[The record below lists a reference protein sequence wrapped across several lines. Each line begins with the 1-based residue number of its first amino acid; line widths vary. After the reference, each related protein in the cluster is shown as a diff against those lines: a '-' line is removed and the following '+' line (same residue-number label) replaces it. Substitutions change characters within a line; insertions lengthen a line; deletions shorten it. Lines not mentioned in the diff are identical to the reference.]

1 MHKIQKNKHI
11 TPTLN
16 TIDMNFIT
24 KLFNRKPRPTKEG
37 AIQSAENPDK
47 QIETAQPTTLKE
59 AFSQKYPAYM
69 NILKMFEA
77 ANLCEATWE
86 NLTKVRLQRF
96 VEYMGE
102 RIAPN
107 SVNQYA
113 TKLKAVLNLYS
124 EEVELP
130 RDYAKVLTPRKCAS
144 TSIFLT
150 EDELQLLMDYNPKND
165 KERLVRNVF
174 CVSAFCGA
182 RHSDSVLFNEDN
194 IIGDTLQYVSVK
206 TKTPTTIP
214 LKPIVAE
221 YIRTM
226 PRITMGDKAFNATI
240 RRIAQKCGINS
251 RVKIFKAGEE
261 KNGEKWEFLSSHDAR
276 RSFASNLYLR
286 GVDIY
291 SISRMLGHSSVN
303 TTQLYIQASIRTN
316 SEELMGYFR

>member
-1 MHKIQKNKHI
+1 
-11 TPTLN
+11 
-16 TIDMNFIT
+16 MNFIT

-47 QIETAQPTTLKE
+47 QTETAQPTTLKE

-124 EEVELP
+124 EEVGLP

-165 KERLVRNVF
+165 KERFVRNVF

>member
-1 MHKIQKNKHI
+1 MNLISKIKRFFTKNQEKPQ
-11 TPTLN
+11 TATQSQENTL
-16 TIDMNFIT
+16 TECEPIEKIEESQET
-24 KLFNRKPRPTKEG
+24 K
-37 AIQSAENPDK
+37 Q
-47 QIETAQPTTLKE
+47 TTLKE
-59 AFSQKYPAYM
+59 AFAMKYPKYAD
-69 NILKMFEA
+69 NIMKMFEA

-96 VEYMGE
+96 IDYMGE

-107 SVNQYA
+107 SVAQYA
-113 TKLKAVLNLYS
+113 TKFKAVLNLYS

-130 RDYAKVLTPRKCAS
+130 RDYAKVLTPKKCAS
-144 TSIFLT
+144 TAVYLT
-150 EDELQLLMDYNPKND
+150 EEELQLLIGYNPKNE
-165 KERLVRNVF
+165 KERYVRNVF
-174 CVSAFCGA
+174 ILSAFTGA
-182 RHSDSVLFNEDN
+182 RHSDSSRFNEEN
-194 IIGDTLQYVSVK
+194 IIGDTLQYISIK

-226 PRITMGDKAFNATI
+226 PQITMGDKAFNSTI
-240 RRIAQKCGINS
+240 RRIARKCGIDA

-261 KNGEKWEFLSSHDAR
+261 RNGEKWEFISSHDAR

>member
-1 MHKIQKNKHI
+1 MSILSKIFSRNKKEVSAI
-11 TPTLN
+11 NAPT
-16 TIDMNFIT
+16 TT
-24 KLFNRKPRPTKEG
+24 KPTTTHNEPTTEIAKE
-37 AIQSAENPDK
+37 PD
-47 QIETAQPTTLKE
+47 QPQQTTLKE
-59 AFSQKYPAYM
+59 AMRLKYPAYAD
-69 NILKMFEA
+69 NILRMFEA

-86 NLTKVRLQRF
+86 NLTKVRLQRLID
-96 VEYMGE
+96 YMGE

-124 EEVELP
+124 DEVELP

-144 TSIFLT
+144 TAVYLT
-150 EDELQLLMDYNPKND
+150 EEELQLLIDYTPKGD
-165 KERLVRNVF
+165 KERYVRNVF
-174 CVSAFCGA
+174 ILSSFTGA
-182 RHSDSVLFNEDN
+182 RHSDSARFNENN
-194 IIGDTLQYVSVK
+194 IIGDTLQYISIK

-221 YIRTM
+221 YIQTL
-226 PRITMGDKAFNATI
+226 PQITMSDKAFNATI

-261 KNGEKWEFLSSHDAR
+261 RNGEKWEFLSSHDAR

-303 TTQLYIQASIRTN
+303 TTQLYIQASVRTN

>member
-1 MHKIQKNKHI
+1 MR
-11 TPTLN
+11 
-16 TIDMNFIT
+16 M
-24 KLFNRKPRPTKEG
+24 
-37 AIQSAENPDK
+37 
-47 QIETAQPTTLKE
+47 
-59 AFSQKYPAYM
+59 KYPAYAD
-69 NILKMFEA
+69 NILRMFESA
-77 ANLCEATWE
+77 TLCEATWE
-86 NLTKVRLQRF
+86 NLTKVRLQAMIN
-96 VEYMGE
+96 YMNE

-107 SVNQYA
+107 SVHQYC

-130 RDYAKVLTPRKCAS
+130 RDYAKVLTPKKCAS
-144 TSIFLT
+144 TAIYLT
-150 EDELQLLMDYNPKND
+150 EDELQLLIDYNPKND
-165 KERLVRNVF
+165 KERYVRNVF
-174 CVSAFCGA
+174 ILSSFTGA
-182 RHSDSVLFNEDN
+182 RHSDSARFNSDN
-194 IIGDTLQYVSVK
+194 IIGDTLQYISVK

-221 YIRTM
+221 YIKTM
-226 PRITMGDKAFNATI
+226 PQITMGDKTFNANI

-251 RVKIFKAGEE
+251 RVKLFRAGEE
-261 KNGEKWEFLSSHDAR
+261 YNGEKWEFLSSHDAR

>member
-1 MHKIQKNKHI
+1 
-11 TPTLN
+11 
-16 TIDMNFIT
+16 MNFIT
-24 KLFNRKPRPTKEG
+24 KLFNRRPRPTKEG

-47 QIETAQPTTLKE
+47 LTETAQPTTLKE

-165 KERLVRNVF
+165 KERFVRNVF

>member
-1 MHKIQKNKHI
+1 
-11 TPTLN
+11 
-16 TIDMNFIT
+16 MNFIT
-24 KLFNRKPRPTKEG
+24 KLFNRKPCPTKEG

-165 KERLVRNVF
+165 KERFVRNVF

>member
-1 MHKIQKNKHI
+1 
-11 TPTLN
+11 
-16 TIDMNFIT
+16 MNFII
-24 KLFNRKPRPTKEG
+24 KLFNRKPQPTKEA

-47 QIETAQPTTLKE
+47 LTEAAQPTTLKE
-59 AFSQKYPAYM
+59 AFRQKYPAYM
-69 NILKMFEA
+69 NILNMFEA

-144 TSIFLT
+144 TSIYLT
-150 EDELQLLMDYNPKND
+150 EDELRLLMDYNPKND
-165 KERLVRNVF
+165 KERFVRNVF

>member
-1 MHKIQKNKHI
+1 
-11 TPTLN
+11 
-16 TIDMNFIT
+16 MNFII
-24 KLFNRKPRPTKEG
+24 KLFNRKPQPTKEA

-47 QIETAQPTTLKE
+47 LTEAAQPTTLKE
-59 AFSQKYPAYM
+59 AFRQKYPAYM

-165 KERLVRNVF
+165 KERFVRNVF

>member
-1 MHKIQKNKHI
+1 MNILRKII
-11 TPTLN
+11 GVGRETEP
-16 TIDMNFIT
+16 
-24 KLFNRKPRPTKEG
+24 
-37 AIQSAENPDK
+37 K
-47 QIETAQPTTLKE
+47 QTTLKE
-59 AFSQKYPAYM
+59 ATCLKYPKYAD
-69 NILKMFEA
+69 NILRMFEA

-86 NLTKVRLQRF
+86 NLTKVRLQRL
-96 VEYMGE
+96 VDYMDE

-107 SVNQYA
+107 SVHQYC

-130 RDYAKVLTPRKCAS
+130 RDYSKVLTPKKCAS
-144 TSIFLT
+144 TAVYLN
-150 EDELQLLMDYNPKND
+150 EEELQRLIDYSPKSE
-165 KERLVRNVF
+165 KERYVRNVF
-174 CVSAFCGA
+174 ILSSFTGA
-182 RHSDSVLFNEDN
+182 RHSDSATFTESN
-194 IIGDTLQYVSVK
+194 IIGDTLQYISIK

-226 PRITMGDKAFNATI
+226 PKLTMSDKAFNATI
-240 RRIAQKCGINS
+240 QRIAHKCGITS
-251 RVKIFKAGEE
+251 RVKIFRAGEE
-261 KNGEKWEFLSSHDAR
+261 RNGEKWEFVTSHAAR
-276 RSFASNLYLR
+276 RSFASCLYLR

>member
-1 MHKIQKNKHI
+1 
-11 TPTLN
+11 
-16 TIDMNFIT
+16 MNFIT

-165 KERLVRNVF
+165 KERFVRNVF

-206 TKTPTTIP
+206 TKTQTTIP

>member
-1 MHKIQKNKHI
+1 MII
-11 TPTLN
+11 
-16 TIDMNFIT
+16 FS
-24 KLFNRKPRPTKEG
+24 KLFGRCDKTEAKKNFDKLL
-37 AIQSAENPDK
+37 SATNNEPK
-47 QIETAQPTTLKE
+47 RTTLKE
-59 AFSQKYPAYM
+59 AFSAKYPAYM
-69 NILKMFEA
+69 NILKMFES
-77 ANLCEATWE
+77 ANLCEGTWE

-96 VEYMGE
+96 IDYMSE

-107 SVNQYA
+107 SVSQYA

-124 EEVELP
+124 DEVELP

-144 TSIFLT
+144 TSIYLT
-150 EDELQLLMDYNPKND
+150 ENELQLLIDYTPKND
-165 KERLVRNVF
+165 KERFVRNVF

-182 RHSDSVLFNEDN
+182 RHSDSILFNEDN

-226 PRITMGDKAFNATI
+226 PQIAMGDKAFNATI

-261 KNGEKWEFLSSHDAR
+261 RNGEKWEFLSSHDAR

>member
-1 MHKIQKNKHI
+1 MGSEMETQTPRQEI
-11 TPTLN
+11 THDKQSRVTAMNL
-16 TIDMNFIT
+16 ID
-24 KLFNRKPRPTKEG
+24 KLFKRRRTEPEE
-37 AIQSAENPDK
+37 ADCISAESAADLP
-47 QIETAQPTTLKE
+47 EEARTTLKE
-59 AFSQKYPAYM
+59 AFASKYPACM

-144 TSIFLT
+144 TSIYLT
-150 EDELQLLMDYNPKND
+150 EEELQLLIDYNPKND
-165 KERLVRNVF
+165 KERFVRNVF

-182 RHSDSVLFNEDN
+182 RHSDSVLFDEDN

-226 PRITMGDKAFNATI
+226 PRITMGDKAFNANI
-240 RRIAQKCGINS
+240 RRIARKCGINS

-261 KNGEKWEFLSSHDAR
+261 RNGEKWEFLSSH
-276 RSFASNLYLR
+276 ASLFKALCNCCC
-286 GVDIY
+286 VIC
-291 SISRMLGHSSVN
+291 
-303 TTQLYIQASIRTN
+303 
-316 SEELMGYFR
+316 

>member
-1 MHKIQKNKHI
+1 
-11 TPTLN
+11 
-16 TIDMNFIT
+16 MNFIT

-165 KERLVRNVF
+165 KERFVRNVF

>member
-1 MHKIQKNKHI
+1 MRIFN
-11 TPTLN
+11 
-16 TIDMNFIT
+16 
-24 KLFNRKPRPTKEG
+24 KLFVRN
-37 AIQSAENPDK
+37 S
-47 QIETAQPTTLKE
+47 QIEQTLASVNSGPEQTATLKE
-59 AFSQKYPAYM
+59 CFALKYPAYM

-96 VEYMGE
+96 VDYMSE

-124 EEVELP
+124 EEVSLP

-144 TSIFLT
+144 TSIYLT
-150 EDELQLLMDYNPKND
+150 EDELQLLISYTPKND
-165 KERLVRNVF
+165 KERFVRNVF
-174 CVSAFCGA
+174 CISAFCGA
-182 RHSDSVLFNEDN
+182 RHSDSILFNENN
-194 IIGDTLQYVSVK
+194 IIGDTLQYISVK

-221 YIRTM
+221 YIRAM
-226 PRITMGDKAFNATI
+226 PQISMGDKAFNATI

-261 KNGEKWEFLSSHDAR
+261 RNGEKWEFISSHDAR

-291 SISRMLGHSSVN
+291 SISRMLGHSSVS
-303 TTQLYIQASIRTN
+303 TTQLYIQASIRTD

>member
-1 MHKIQKNKHI
+1 MSIFN
-11 TPTLN
+11 L
-16 TIDMNFIT
+16 
-24 KLFNRKPRPTKEG
+24 LFNRGKQTPQPVN
-37 AIQSAENPDK
+37 IPDK
-47 QIETAQPTTLKE
+47 LDELKQTTLKE
-59 AFSQKYPAYM
+59 AARMKYPAYADR
-69 NILKMFEA
+69 ILGMFEA

-96 VEYMGE
+96 IDYMGE

-107 SVNQYA
+107 SVSQYA

-144 TSIFLT
+144 TSIYLT
-150 EDELQLLMDYNPKND
+150 EDELQKLINYEPKGD
-165 KERLVRNVF
+165 KERFVRNVF
-174 CVSAFCGA
+174 CISAFCGA

-194 IIGDTLQYVSVK
+194 IIGDTLQYISVK

-226 PRITMGDKAFNATI
+226 PQITMSDKAFNATI
-240 RRIAQKCGINS
+240 RRIAHKCGINS

-261 KNGEKWEFLSSHDAR
+261 KNGEKWEFISSHDAR

-316 SEELMGYFR
+316 SEELMGYFK

>member
-1 MHKIQKNKHI
+1 
-11 TPTLN
+11 
-16 TIDMNFIT
+16 MNFIT
-24 KLFNRKPRPTKEG
+24 KLFNRKPRPTKEV
-37 AIQSAENPDK
+37 AIQFAENPEMLNENPK
-47 QIETAQPTTLKE
+47 PTTLKG

-69 NILKMFEA
+69 NILNMFEA

-96 VEYMGE
+96 VEHMGE

-165 KERLVRNVF
+165 KERFVRNVF

>member
-1 MHKIQKNKHI
+1 
-11 TPTLN
+11 
-16 TIDMNFIT
+16 MNFIT

-47 QIETAQPTTLKE
+47 LTETAQPTTLKE

-165 KERLVRNVF
+165 KERFVRNVF

>member
-1 MHKIQKNKHI
+1 MNIITALFSRKNSSSA
-11 TPTLN
+11 TSPEQ
-16 TIDMNFIT
+16 
-24 KLFNRKPRPTKEG
+24 PR
-37 AIQSAENPDK
+37 Q
-47 QIETAQPTTLKE
+47 TTLKE
-59 AFSQKYPAYM
+59 AMQLKYPAYAD
-69 NILKMFEA
+69 NILRMFEA

-86 NLTKVRLQRF
+86 NLTKVRLQRL
-96 VEYMGE
+96 VDYMGE

-107 SVNQYA
+107 SVSQYA

-144 TSIFLT
+144 TAVYLT
-150 EDELQLLMDYNPKND
+150 EDELQQLISYTPKGD
-165 KERLVRNVF
+165 KERYVRNVF
-174 CVSAFCGA
+174 ILSAFTGA
-182 RHSDSVLFNEDN
+182 RHSDSARFNEQN
-194 IIGDTLQYVSVK
+194 LIGDTLQYISIK
-206 TKTPTTIP
+206 TKTPTAIP

-226 PRITMGDKAFNATI
+226 PQLTMSDKAFNATI

-261 KNGEKWEFLSSHDAR
+261 RNGEKWEFLSSHDAR

-291 SISRMLGHSSVN
+291 TISRMLGHSSVN
-303 TTQLYIQASIRTN
+303 TTQLYIQASIRTD